1 MCSSGRI
8 STRKTTH
15 IPNTPGAR
23 ANKKAEI
30 NMLNS
35 IYDTQIKHLTKIEQ
49 FEQLSEPERTRLKEV
64 TETFPFRSNDYYLS
78 LINWD
83 DPDDPIRKI
92 IIPNLHELEKW
103 GRLDPSDEESYT
115 IIPGLEHKYHSTALL
130 LISNVCEGI
139 CRYCFRK
146 RVFIDTQS
154 TYLRDTAAA
163 MQYITEHKEITNV
176 LLSGGDPFALETSKL
191 DTIIGQ
197 LREIEHVQII
207 RIGTKMPAFNPH
219 RIIKDSA
226 LLEMISKYSTEQK
239 KIYIMTH
246 FDHPR
251 ELTDV
256 AVKSVNLL
264 HKAGALLANQT
275 PLIKGV
281 NSKPEV
287 MAKLLGKL
295 SFIGAVPYYIF
306 QCRPAIGN
314 KAYTVPI
321 EKGYE
326 IVEQAKSMISGLAKR
341 ARYAMSHTTGKIEIL
356 GKTKKFVYFKYLR
369 AADDQDSGRFLV
381 FKSNPNAYWFDD
393 YDEVVRD
400 YPINLPYRAYG
411 PE

>member
-1 MCSSGRI
+1 ME
-8 STRKTTH
+8 H
-15 IPNTPGAR
+15 
-23 ANKKAEI
+23 EI

-35 IYDTQIKHLTKIEQ
+35 IFDTQMKHQFNIEQ
-49 FEQLSEPERTRLKEV
+49 LEQLSEQEKARLKEV

-92 IIPNLHELEKW
+92 IIPHSHELEKW

-115 IIPGLEHKYHSTALL
+115 IIPGLEHKYNSTALL
-130 LISNVCEGI
+130 LVSNVCEGI

-146 RVFIDTQS
+146 RVFLDTQS
-154 TYLRDTAAA
+154 TYLRDVAGA

-176 LLSGGDPFALETSKL
+176 LLTGGDPFVLETSKL
-191 DTIIGQ
+191 DNIIRQ

-207 RIGTKMPAFNPH
+207 RIGTKMSAFNPY
-219 RIIKDSA
+219 RIIDDPA
-226 LLEMISKYSTEQK
+226 LLEMISNYSTEQK

-246 FDHPR
+246 FVHPH

-264 HKAGALLANQT
+264 QQAGALLANQT
-275 PLIKGV
+275 PLITGV
-281 NSKPEV
+281 NSNPEIL
-287 MAKLLGKL
+287 AKLLGKL

-314 KAYTVPI
+314 KSYSVPI

-326 IVEQAKSMISGLAKR
+326 IVEQAKSLVSGLAKR
-341 ARYAMSHTTGKIEIL
+341 VRYTMSHTTGKIEIL
-356 GKTKKFVYFKYLR
+356 GKTKKFVYFKYHR

-393 YDEVVRD
+393 YEEVVRD
-400 YPINLPYRAYG
+400 HPINLPYRAYG

>member
-1 MCSSGRI
+1 M
-8 STRKTTH
+8 
-15 IPNTPGAR
+15 
-23 ANKKAEI
+23 
-30 NMLNS
+30 
-35 IYDTQIKHLTKIEQ
+35 KHLTKIEQ
-49 FEQLSEPERTRLKEV
+49 LEQLSEQERIRLKKV
-64 TETFPFRSNDYYLS
+64 AETFSFRSNDYYLS

-92 IIPNLHELEKW
+92 IIPHSHELEKW

-146 RVFIDTQS
+146 RVFIDPQR

-176 LLSGGDPFALETSKL
+176 LLTGGDPLVLKTSKL
-191 DTIIGQ
+191 DNIIRQ

-207 RIGTKMPAFNPH
+207 RIGTKMPAFNPY
-219 RIIKDSA
+219 RIIEDSA
-226 LLEMISKYSTEQK
+226 LLEMISNYTTEEK

-246 FDHPR
+246 FVHPR

-256 AVKSVNLL
+256 AIKSVNLL
-264 HKAGALLANQT
+264 QKAGALLANQT
-275 PLIKGV
+275 PLIRGV
-281 NSKPEV
+281 NSNPEV
-287 MAKLLGKL
+287 LAELLGKL
-295 SFIGAVPYYIF
+295 SFIGAIPYYIF

-314 KAYTVPI
+314 KAYSVPI

-326 IVEQAKSMISGLAKR
+326 IVEQAKSQVSGLAKR
-341 ARYAMSHTTGKIEIL
+341 ARYTMSHTTGKIEIL
-356 GKTKKFVYFKYLR
+356 GKTKEFVYFKYHR
-369 AADDQDSGRFLV
+369 AANDQDSGRFLV

-393 YDEVVRD
+393 YDEVVHD
-400 YPINLPYRAYG
+400 CPINLPYRSYG